1 MKEYLE
7 ELKFH
12 IKKFKKS
19 SEVSASEKYVY
30 VRQNTWKKILI

>member
-7 ELKFH
+7 ELKLH

-30 VRQNTWKKILI
+30 VRNNIYIL